1 LPVDLIYKEEA
12 YKIIGAAMAV
22 HRELGHGFL
31 EAVYQEAF
39 EIELGLQGIP
49 FESEVALP
57 IDYKE
62 IRLKKQ
68 YYADFICYN
77 KIIVETKALN
87 GLDTAHESQL
97 LNYLKAT
104 GFKLGLLINFG
115 SPSLQYKRMAN
126 SIRE

>member
-12 YKIIGAAMAV
+12 YKIIATAMAV